1 MTDMDDDKAYK
12 FQADKENKTSK
23 LNKRG
28 HLT

>member
-12 FQADKENKTSK
+12 FQTDRENKVNK